1 MPPKRR
7 ASPRPAERPSARA
20 AGARPR
26 RWKAKARSRA
36 PPEPEPEPEPE
47 LTPAQEM
54 EATIR
59 RAAAEKAR
67 REKQRAGAVGT
78 AIGRASE
85 ACHATPLSGS
95 GPTSPP
101 AVGSRDARKLVARG
115 SSRARAERRPASSP
129 WCGCCAAPPTPPNL
143 EPPSPHVDTTPGQVA
158 LPREPETAAWRL
170 GDFPSACVEPIEAQ
184 GEAHTPTGRVRL
196 RVVQDWAPDASKDG
210 YLTLTT
216 GDIVRCLP
224 PPAPL
229 PPAETVRGV
238 V

>member
-1 MPPKRR
+1 M
-7 ASPRPAERPSARA
+7 
-20 AGARPR
+20 
-26 RWKAKARSRA
+26 
-36 PPEPEPEPEPE
+36 PPEPEPELEPE

-78 AIGRASE
+78 AIGRAAE
-85 ACHATPLSGS
+85 ACHTTPLSGP
-95 GPTSPP
+95 GPTGPP
-101 AVGSRDARKLVARG
+101 GVGSRDARKLVARG

-129 WCGCCAAPPTPPNL
+129 WWCGCCAAPPTPPNL
-143 EPPSPHVDTTPGQVA
+143 EPPSPHVDTTPGQVS
-158 LPREPETAAWRL
+158 LPREPETVAWRL

-224 PPAPL
+224 PPTRL
-229 PPAETVRGV
+229 CLQLRQRRGV